1 MSDDDLSELIEVD
14 KQDESMN
21 QNVGISKKTFTN
33 PSQKIPMME
42 CANALAPCPYLWR
55 KSQLPSKTF

>member
-14 KQDESMN
+14 KQDESM
-21 QNVGISKKTFTN
+21 ISKKTFTN
-33 PSQKIPMME
+33 PSQKLPMME
-42 CANALAPCPYLWR
+42 RANALAPCPYLLR